1 MGILICGNCIAQT
14 TVRSLIREASRG
26 KAKCGDLWI
35 CEVHVYPESLSP
47 FTHLNCEP
55 TKNLSSLSGLWW
67 IDSTMCVQVHAL
79 SVNLI
84 DEIADL
90 RTKEKLM
97 LSCIHEQ
104 LSAGDLTP
112 SRCTS

>member
-26 KAKCGDLWI
+26 KAKCGDL
-35 CEVHVYPESLSP
+35 
-47 FTHLNCEP
+47 LNCEP